1 MIAHDGVKIRKI
13 IYGKKGFQQGV
24 LLPIFA
30 GDINESFDHYSKLW
44 FKDHSDKDGNIFD
57 YIPAQDVEYMDEFT
71 IKDTDY
77 FYIGLPNTYAYEGVG
92 EEYEGYPGC
101 ELDEYGFEKMIDLD
115 GNIIPYF
122 DEKL

>member
-1 MIAHDGVKIRKI
+1 MIAHDGVKVRKI

-24 LLPIFA
+24 LLPIYN
-30 GDINESFDHYSKLW
+30 GDIDEAFDYYSKLW
-44 FKDHSDKDGNIFD
+44 LKDHSDKDGNIFD
-57 YIPAQDVEYMDEFT
+57 YIPEKDVEYMDEFT

-77 FYIGLPNTYAYEGVG
+77 FYVGLPNTYAYEGVG

-101 ELDEYGFEKMIDLD
+101 ELDEQGFEKMYDLD
-115 GNIIPYF
+115 GKVIPYF